1 MREIVLDTETT
12 GLDPSSGHRIV
23 EIGCIE
29 LDNHVPTGESYQQY
43 LNPERDMP
51 IEAERVHGLSSAFLR
66 EKQKFAEIV
75 DGLMSFVRDSPL
87 VIHNASFDLGFLNM
101 ELGRLGRAP
110 IAMTRA
116 LDTVGLA
123 RRKIPAGAPVS
134 LDALCRRFG
143 IDNAGRELHGAL
155 LDARLLA
162 DVYLSLLGGRQATLA
177 LDRGPRAMAAAVEA
191 ARVRSATRTPR
202 AHAPT
207 ADEEAAHAALIGTI
221 KNAIWKA

>member
-12 GLDPSSGHRIV
+12 GLDPSAGHRVV
-23 EIGCIE
+23 EIGCVALE
-29 LDNHVPTGESYQQY
+29 NHVTTGETFQEY

-51 IEAERVHGLSSAFLR
+51 IEAERVHGLSATFLR
-66 EKQKFAEIV
+66 EKPRFGDIV
-75 DGLMSFVRDSPL
+75 DALMSFIGDSPL
-87 VIHNASFDLGFLNM
+87 IIHNASFDLGFLNM
-101 ELGRLGRAP
+101 ELGRIGRAP
-110 IAMTRA
+110 IGFTRA

-123 RRKIPAGAPVS
+123 RRKIPPGAPAS

-143 IDNAGRELHGAL
+143 IDNAGREMHGAL

-177 LDRGPRAMAAAVEA
+177 LDRGPKAAAAAAEA
-191 ARVRSATRTPR
+191 ARVRARAPR

-207 ADEEAAHAALIGTI
+207 PEEEAAHAAFIATI
-221 KNAIWKA
+221 KDAIWTR